1 MKLSN
6 IAIIEMII
14 TEMDEIGKLSL
25 PLCKHD
31 NNEVNIAAAKI
42 NNKAQ
47 HCHQILQER
56 RKQILSPM
64 VD

>member
-14 TEMDEIGKLSL
+14 AEMDEIGKLSL

-31 NNEVNIAAAKI
+31 NNEVNTAAAKI

-47 HCHQILQER
+47 YCHKILEER
-56 RKQILSPM
+56 KKQILNPAT
-64 VD
+64 